1 MPLRF
6 HNSLVYR
13 ALKFFLLLI
22 AVIGG
27 IALVVNYSLASAEI
41 KHRSLSQIKE
51 VLNAIEPSAQI
62 SAYLNDKSIAREIG
76 RGLIKNPI
84 ISQVDLINS
93 DGHPL
98 VSISRGKRYTD
109 SDTKVQRRL
118 SSPFDSS
125 VAVGT
130 LSVVLDSDKLNQ
142 EKMRYLISVLAPTFL
157 QTLAVAIAMVWTGLA
172 VLLPKVR
179 VFLKDIEDLEV
190 QNGQKLDA
198 NKYQVGGEI
207 ARITEYINGLID
219 RMFAALNSE
228 RELRQASETQHKQIA
243 AIIENARSGI
253 FVADK
258 TGKLLSLN
266 QACQAIG
273 LRHGNALSPGC
284 NIVDMLPPSLDGAS
298 NQITKCLGKAQKLHL
313 EIFLPPQNGKRE
325 MWLQLNLTP
334 IDQDTAQGVINDIT
348 ALKSESIAAQTL
360 ARTDPLT
367 QLGNRLGFETEFNR
381 RLANTGDG
389 KQSLTL
395 MSIDLD
401 QFKAVNDTYGHDT
414 GDQVLIYV
422 AHQLQQITRNSDYI
436 CRMGGD
442 EFNIVLDDISQEMS
456 AKLAGRIV
464 GRLQE
469 AIVLQPD
476 QSVQIGASIGVV
488 FVPKGGKVLADDLLR
503 KADKTM
509 YQVKHGGRNNFAV
522 VNFVDNTN
530 ELSDSKEHT
539 STG

>member
-1 MPLRF
+1 M
-6 HNSLVYR
+6 
-13 ALKFFLLLI
+13 
-22 AVIGG
+22 
-27 IALVVNYSLASAEI
+27 
-41 KHRSLSQIKE
+41 
-51 VLNAIEPSAQI
+51 
-62 SAYLNDKSIAREIG
+62 
-76 RGLIKNPI
+76 
-84 ISQVDLINS
+84 
-93 DGHPL
+93 
-98 VSISRGKRYTD
+98 
-109 SDTKVQRRL
+109 
-118 SSPFDSS
+118 
-125 VAVGT
+125 
-130 LSVVLDSDKLNQ
+130 
-142 EKMRYLISVLAPTFL
+142 
-157 QTLAVAIAMVWTGLA
+157 
-172 VLLPKVR
+172 
-179 VFLKDIEDLEV
+179 
-190 QNGQKLDA
+190 
-198 NKYQVGGEI
+198 GGEI

-273 LRHGNALSPGC
+273 LRHGNALTPGC